1 MLNPTPQTALGY
13 RIFSLAQYRVAEN
26 IKQREIFMVHIKDVK
41 EINASDWVTTTKEYA
56 RDHMKGE
63 KGWHILSK
71 KVKAKDIAT
80 DGNSIHEFGYD
91 PQ

>member
-1 MLNPTPQTALGY
+1 MRGKPEKVITIY
-13 RIFSLAQYRVAEN
+13 RAVPKS
-26 IKQREIFMVHIKDVK
+26 VK
-41 EINASDWVTTTKEYA
+41 EINPTDWVTTTKEYA
-56 RDHMKGE
+56 QDHLEGE

-91 PQ
+91 PSN